1 MAQPQRARIIC
12 SQCNAW
18 YDSERE
24 LRDHME
30 TAHRGRGP
38 GQGSLLRDPAERDL
52 GSTQPPKR
60 PEKAGSSKAS
70 QDFENSQNALLR

>member
-1 MAQPQRARIIC
+1 MAQPQTARIIC

-38 GQGSLLRDPAERDL
+38 GQGSSLRER
-52 GSTQPPKR
+52 TEQENATIQPRKR
-60 PEKAGSSKAS
+60 PE
-70 QDFENSQNALLR
+70 NA